1 MQMDS
6 IDMSRHQRSLNA
18 FSACRRVKVTFTLIE
33 LLVVIAIIAILAA
46 MLMPALQQ
54 ARARGQAITC
64 ASQMKQVGTAMQTY
78 INDNNGWG
86 PVFDSGTR
94 KRETNIAALLEEY
107 LGYSKEKGV
116 KMPVFVCPG
125 LPFPEWIKAWR
136 GDGKTPTNGEWV
148 YNVSNAFYTPNRH
161 LGYIHSGD
169 PAGYWSFLQ
178 KVEKFRNPSGFVA
191 MAEPNGV
198 RKADG
203 GFKGNFVFI
212 WRDESTDSNQILG
225 LSHHNGG
232 ANFLCL
238 DGRVTDM
245 RIPEGARGNAEYNKY
260 FYADGKNFAFSDQGK

>member
-1 MQMDS
+1 MRMSFKKHFCS
-6 IDMSRHQRSLNA
+6 IEKS
-18 FSACRRVKVTFTLIE
+18 FTLIE

-54 ARARGQAITC
+54 ARARGQAISC

-86 PVFDSGTR
+86 PVFDLPR
-94 KRETNIAALLEEY
+94 KWDTNIAALLEGY

-136 GDGKTPTNGEWV
+136 GDGKNPTNGEWV
-148 YNVSNAFYTPNRH
+148 YNVSGAFYTPNRH
-161 LGYIHSGD
+161 LGYNHDGN

-178 KVEKFRNPSGFVA
+178 KVEKFRNPSSFVA
-191 MAEPNGV
+191 MVEPNGV
-198 RKADG
+198 RQSDG
-203 GFKGNFVFI
+203 GFKGNFAFI
-212 WRDESTDSNQILG
+212 WRDEATVANQIMG

-232 ANFLCL
+232 ANFLFL
-238 DGRVTDM
+238 DGRVADL
-245 RIPEGARGNAEYNKY
+245 RIPEGARGKAEYNKY